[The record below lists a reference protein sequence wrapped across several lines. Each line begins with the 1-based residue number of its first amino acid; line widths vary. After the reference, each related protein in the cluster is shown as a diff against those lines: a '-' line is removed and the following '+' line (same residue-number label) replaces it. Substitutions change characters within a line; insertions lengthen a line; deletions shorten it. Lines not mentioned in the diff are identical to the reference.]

1 MQYTMFRY
9 WSVVEGMHVARL
21 AARNAHGD
29 ELFVFVPQNGS
40 GAQNRAQ
47 RTKGLEALEVALEN
61 GHEPGRVLVENE

>member
-9 WSVVEGMHVARL
+9 WSVTEGMHVARL

-29 ELFVFVPQNGS
+29 ELYVLVPQSGS

-47 RTKGLEALEVALEN
+47 RAKGLEALEAALEE
-61 GHEPGRVLVENE
+61 GHEPGRVIVESE